1 MSIDIDT
8 LSREALVELNDR
20 VIERLKYLDTVHAQ
34 QAMMTLNIGS
44 QVSFDS
50 PRHGRVFGPVLKFN
64 RKTVVVLTEDRV
76 QWRIPP
82 DILTP
87 IKDATPKQRFVYT
100 NEITQE

>member
-8 LSREALVELNDR
+8 LSREELVELNDR
-20 VIERLKYLDTVHAQ
+20 VIERLKYLHTVHAQ

-50 PRHGRVFGPVLKFN
+50 PRHGRVFGTVIKFN

>member
-1 MSIDIDT
+1 
-8 LSREALVELNDR
+8 
-20 VIERLKYLDTVHAQ
+20 
-34 QAMMTLNIGS
+34 MMTLNIGS

-50 PRHGRVFGPVLKFN
+50 PRHGRVFGTVIKFN

-87 IKDATPKQRFVYT
+87 IKDATPKQRFVYA

>member
-8 LSREALVELNDR
+8 LSREELVELNDR

-50 PRHGRVFGPVLKFN
+50 PRHGRVFGTVIKFN
-64 RKTVVVLTEDRV
+64 RKTVVVLTEDRI

>member
-8 LSREALVELNDR
+8 LSREELVELNDR
-20 VIERLKYLDTVHAQ
+20 VIERLKYLDMVHAQ

-50 PRHGRVFGPVLKFN
+50 PRHGRVFGTVIKFN

>member
-1 MSIDIDT
+1 MSINIDT
-8 LSREALVELNDR
+8 LSREELVELNDR

-50 PRHGRVFGPVLKFN
+50 PRHGRVFGTVIKFN

>member
-1 MSIDIDT
+1 MSINIDT
-8 LSREALVELNDR
+8 LSREELVELNDR

-50 PRHGRVFGPVLKFN
+50 PRHGRVFGTVIKFN

-100 NEITQE
+100 NEITQK

>member
-8 LSREALVELNDR
+8 LSREELVELNDR

-50 PRHGRVFGPVLKFN
+50 PRHGRVFGTVIKFN

-87 IKDATPKQRFVYT
+87 IKDATPKQRFVYA

>member
-1 MSIDIDT
+1 MSINIDT
-8 LSREALVELNDR
+8 LSREELVELNDR

-50 PRHGRVFGPVLKFN
+50 SRHGRVFGTVIKFN

>member
-1 MSIDIDT
+1 MSIDIDI
-8 LSREALVELNDR
+8 LSRKELVELNDR

-44 QVSFDS
+44 RVSFDS
-50 PRHGRVFGPVLKFN
+50 PRHGRVFGTVIKFN

-87 IKDATPKQRFVYT
+87 IKDVTPKQRFVYA

>member
-1 MSIDIDT
+1 MSIDINN
-8 LSREALVELNDR
+8 LSRQELVDLNDR
-20 VIERLKYLDTVHAQ
+20 VIERLKYLDAVHAQ
-34 QAMMTLNIGS
+34 QAMMTLNIGT

-50 PRHGRVFGPVLKFN
+50 PRHGRVFGTLIKFN
-64 RKTVVVLTEDRV
+64 RKTVVVLTEDRQ
-76 QWRIPP
+76 QWRVPP

>member
-1 MSIDIDT
+1 MSINIDT
-8 LSREALVELNDR
+8 LSREELVELNDR

-50 PRHGRVFGPVLKFN
+50 PRHGRVFGTVIKFN

-87 IKDATPKQRFVYT
+87 IKDATPKQRYVYA

>member
-1 MSIDIDT
+1 MSIDINN
-8 LSREALVELNDR
+8 LSRQELVELNDR
-20 VIERLKYLDTVHAQ
+20 VIERLKYMDAVHAQ
-34 QAMMTLNIGS
+34 QAMMTLNIGT

-50 PRHGRVFGPVLKFN
+50 PRHSRVFGTVIKFN

-76 QWRIPP
+76 QWRVPP

-87 IKDATPKQRFVYT
+87 IKDATPKQRFVYA

>member
-1 MSIDIDT
+1 MNIDIDN
-8 LSREALVELNDR
+8 LNREELVELNDR
-20 VIERLKYLDTVHAQ
+20 VIERLKYLDAVYAQ
-34 QAMMTLNIGS
+34 RAMMTLNIGS

-50 PRHGRVFGPVLKFN
+50 SRRGRVFGTVIKFN

-76 QWRIPP
+76 QWRVPP

-87 IKDATPKQRFVYT
+87 IKDATPKQRFVYA

>member
-50 PRHGRVFGPVLKFN
+50 PRHGRVFGTVIKFN

-87 IKDATPKQRFVYT
+87 I
-100 NEITQE
+100 

>member
-50 PRHGRVFGPVLKFN
+50 PRHGRVFGTVIKFN